1 MNSKS
6 LHSDFV
12 DVSLWSCF
20 YKGVKKAKKLGDAI
34 VVLIVG
40 ANARTPIGEPHVA
53 PTREVAR
60 DSYEVMSIHSLGAP
74 KEEDEIPLV

>member
-40 ANARTPIGEPHVA
+40 ANARTPIGE
-53 PTREVAR
+53 TREVAR